1 MINCQKL
8 TKGERQWKIR
18 VIRKRRRRSIRI
30 EKKQEMMPDFLP
42 GDVNKK
48 SKKKAKKLKNERLRI
63 LSQLE
68 SAETDHIRSLLH
80 YEGLD
85 TVGSLIYRFP
95 REISLQQF
103 RIKRA

>member
-63 LSQLE
+63 LSQ
-68 SAETDHIRSLLH
+68 AEIWSNRGGNQLLPRGKDDSPTETKAFAADYSL
-80 YEGLD
+80 
-85 TVGSLIYRFP
+85 
-95 REISLQQF
+95 
-103 RIKRA
+103 